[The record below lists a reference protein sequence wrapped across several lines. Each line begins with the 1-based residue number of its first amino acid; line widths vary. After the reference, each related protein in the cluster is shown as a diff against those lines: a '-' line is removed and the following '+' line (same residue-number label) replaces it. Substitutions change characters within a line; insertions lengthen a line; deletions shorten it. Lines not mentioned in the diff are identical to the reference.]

1 MRLRKDKIIMKE
13 KKVSSSE
20 IDDFGSIHPKNNDL
34 DLTFRGTT
42 IIIRHRH
49 YSIQRGHPQWRHPLG
64 GGESAKRWR
73 YSISLFIKMSDKG
86 VKNLKKIDDIIYGR
100 PLTKDQKY
108 YLWIHINIDSNGF
121 YLDISDRLSRQIIVF
136 DNWLKW
142 LKLKY
147 YKSNSF

>member
-1 MRLRKDKIIMKE
+1 
-13 KKVSSSE
+13 
-20 IDDFGSIHPKNNDL
+20 
-34 DLTFRGTT
+34 
-42 IIIRHRH
+42 
-49 YSIQRGHPQWRHPLG
+49 
-64 GGESAKRWR
+64 
-73 YSISLFIKMSDKG
+73 MSDKG